1 MGGRLLAWLTM
12 GAEMG
17 AGAAT
22 FLWANWRARG
32 GGDGLV
38 VCRRRIVDFSQQAR
52 EGVRRLC
59 GRGSDVSASSV
70 AAKDAER
77 FHMSVVPS
85 ASVSNSRRG
94 DTRALQ
100 ITRYFLLVRF
110 GGDLVMV
117 YELVAQSAECHLT
130 LRETRPKPASWYK
143 FIVACR
149 SLHHPPRGA
158 VGGGDRARHATAR
171 RTRWER

>member
-1 MGGRLLAWLTM
+1 MAHDGRRDGRWCGYLSLGKLA
-12 GAEMG
+12 
-17 AGAAT
+17 
-22 FLWANWRARG
+22 RSG

-117 YELVAQSAECHLT
+117 YVSRAVRRMPSYV
-130 LRETRPKPASWYK
+130 TRNPTQTGVL
-143 FIVACR
+143 I
-149 SLHHPPRGA
+149 
-158 VGGGDRARHATAR
+158 
-171 RTRWER
+171 